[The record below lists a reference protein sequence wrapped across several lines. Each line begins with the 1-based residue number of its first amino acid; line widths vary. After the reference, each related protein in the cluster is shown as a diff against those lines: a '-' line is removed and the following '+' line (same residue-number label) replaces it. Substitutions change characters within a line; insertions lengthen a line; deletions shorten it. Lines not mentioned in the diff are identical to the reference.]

1 MILYRVYLIWLIVF
15 CKPSDKVESS
25 RWWLYL
31 IFFKDAGRNIRNIQ
45 CTRRSHAYW
54 ISIATRLRSVRYAV
68 PIPEAWEIALRAQTA
83 VSIAA
88 LLIIAICHKFWVIVT
103 AHRSRGFIRWA
114 VMRESGGGEARRCC
128 WIHAETALLRVAAGN
143 YGGAIYNVRL
153 LHFVRKT
160 DGILLLDKLH
170 RHPCDAV
177 AVKIY
182 NINNKLKR

>member
-1 MILYRVYLIWLIVF
+1 MTVSYVCRRCRTWHF
-15 CKPSDKVESS
+15 
-25 RWWLYL
+25 
-31 IFFKDAGRNIRNIQ
+31 RNIR
-45 CTRRSHAYW
+45 TRRSHAYG
-54 ISIATRLRSVRYAV
+54 ITIATRLRSVRYAV

-103 AHRSRGFIRWA
+103 AHRSRGFIRWT
-114 VMRESGGGEARRCC
+114 VMRESGTGEARRCC

-143 YGGAIYNVRL
+143 YSGAIYNVRL

-170 RHPCDAV
+170 RHHCDAV
-177 AVKIY
+177 VVRKFAILTTNLSVRVWIIT
-182 NINNKLKR
+182 N

>member
-1 MILYRVYLIWLIVF
+1 MFR
-15 CKPSDKVESS
+15 KPGDKN
-25 RWWLYL
+25 
-31 IFFKDAGRNIRNIQ
+31 RNIALVAVSHIFRRCRTRHFRNIQ
-45 CTRRSHAYW
+45 CTRPFSCINE
-54 ISIATRLRSVRYAV
+54 ISIATRLRPVRYAV

-114 VMRESGGGEARRCC
+114 VIWESGEGEARRCC

-143 YGGAIYNVRL
+143 YDETIYNVRL

-160 DGILLLDKLH
+160 DRILLLDKLH
-170 RHPCDAV
+170 RHRCDAV
-177 AVKIY
+177 VVKIY